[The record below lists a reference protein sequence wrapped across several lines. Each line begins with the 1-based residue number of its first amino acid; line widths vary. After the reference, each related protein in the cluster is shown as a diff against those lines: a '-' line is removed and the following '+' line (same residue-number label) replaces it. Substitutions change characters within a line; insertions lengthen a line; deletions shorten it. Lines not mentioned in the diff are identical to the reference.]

1 MDVVQA
7 HRALSDPGR
16 LALAQ
21 RLLSGDLS
29 ATEIGALFEWSS
41 PLVAHHVKA
50 LIDGGLAV
58 RIPSEHDARRAYV
71 SLRHDDPQV
80 VGMVGIG
87 MSGFRGAGRAG
98 VARVGGGASE
108 YPRPERVAFVC
119 TRNSA
124 RSKLAAAWWR
134 CHSDLPAIDAGT
146 APADRPA
153 PGTLAI
159 AEREGLD
166 VDPGMRQIDEVL
178 RPTDLVVVVC
188 DHAHET
194 LPADL
199 ARFHWSV
206 PDPIVG
212 DRPHRFDDASGD
224 LRRRVDHLLNAKGN
238 PDGHH

>member
-58 RIPSEHDARRAYV
+58 RIPSEHDARRAYL
-71 SLRHDDPQV
+71 SLRHDDRQV

-87 MSGFRGAGRAG
+87 VTGFG
-98 VARVGGGASE
+98 VGGVGVSE
-108 YPRPERVAFVC
+108 HPRPDRVAFVC

-134 CHSDLPAIDAGT
+134 RHSDVPAIDAGT

-166 VDPGMRQIDEVL
+166 VDPRSSL
-178 RPTDLVVVVC
+178 RVGHRPPRGESWMTKWGTPAHPT
-188 DHAHET
+188 
-194 LPADL
+194 
-199 ARFHWSV
+199 
-206 PDPIVG
+206 
-212 DRPHRFDDASGD
+212 SGQ
-224 LRRRVDHLLNAKGN
+224 RYAQQ
-238 PDGHH
+238 